1 MQNSNFE
8 SKDELQ
14 NSMSQFE
21 LHTVN
26 YKGNLHK
33 IKLVT
38 FQTYV
43 MNEIFNFFEFFKY
56 LSMKMNWKK

>member
-1 MQNSNFE
+1 
-8 SKDELQ
+8 
-14 NSMSQFE
+14 MSQFE

>member
-1 MQNSNFE
+1 
-8 SKDELQ
+8 
-14 NSMSQFE
+14 MSQFE

-38 FQTYV
+38 CQTYV
-43 MNEIFNFFEFFKY
+43 MNEIFNFFEF
-56 LSMKMNWKK
+56 

>member
-1 MQNSNFE
+1 
-8 SKDELQ
+8 
-14 NSMSQFE
+14 MSQFE

-43 MNEIFNFFEFFKY
+43 MNEIFNFFGLRKALQARVCLKVKVYTNF
-56 LSMKMNWKK
+56 LSVL